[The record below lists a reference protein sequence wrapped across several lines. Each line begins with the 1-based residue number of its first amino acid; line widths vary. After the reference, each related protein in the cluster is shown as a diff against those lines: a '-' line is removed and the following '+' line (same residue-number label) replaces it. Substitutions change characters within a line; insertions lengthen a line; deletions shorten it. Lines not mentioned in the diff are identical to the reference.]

1 MKSTIHKK
9 NNLQYRLPR
18 LLVTEI
24 QFFFNNTGRMLFLL
38 FNIAIPVVVEM
49 ILPTFIHKHI

>member
-1 MKSTIHKK
+1 MVGKK
-9 NNLQYRLPR
+9 NTLQYRFSR

-24 QFFFNNTGRMLFLL
+24 QFFFNNPGRMLFLL
-38 FNIAIPVVVEM
+38 FNIAIPIVVEM

>member
-1 MKSTIHKK
+1 MVGKK
-9 NNLQYRLPR
+9 NTLQYRFSR

-49 ILPTFIHKHI
+49 ILPTFFHKHI

>member
-1 MKSTIHKK
+1 MFGKK
-9 NNLQYRLPR
+9 NTLQYRFSR